1 MIIVADSGSTC
12 TDWVFIE
19 GENIKSTF
27 QTKGLNPY
35 FTKSEEITNELK
47 LKFPRNI
54 SISDVD
60 KIYFYGAGCST
71 EKLKSIINNGL
82 KQFFTDSEIIIE
94 HDLLAAARALFQ
106 NESGIAVILGTGA
119 NTCYYNGKS
128 IVKNVTSLGY
138 ILGDEGGGDYLGKLF
153 ISSYLNGELPNEI
166 SEKFYNEYNLRTEQI
181 LHAVYKEPYPN
192 KFLASFSKF
201 ILKYSNNEYVSEII
215 NKSFS
220 DLFIKHIC
228 KYDNYDKLKIRAT
241 GSVSYFFQDQFKKT
255 ALKFNANID
264 LIEKEPINRLV
275 QFHINCK

>member
-1 MIIVADSGSTC
+1 MIIVADSGSSC
-12 TDWVFIE
+12 TDWVLIE
-19 GENIKSTF
+19 DENTKSTF
-27 QTKGLNPY
+27 QTKGFNPY
-35 FTKSEEITNELK
+35 FVKSEEIINELK

-60 KIYFYGAGCST
+60 KIYFYGAGCSSG
-71 EKLKSIINNGL
+71 KLKSIINNGL
-82 KQFFTDSEIIIE
+82 KHFFPDSEITIE

-153 ISSYLNGELPNEI
+153 ITSYLNGELPKEI

-181 LHAVYKEPYPN
+181 LHAIYKEPYPN
-192 KFLASFSKF
+192 KFLASFTKF
-201 ILKYSNNEYVSEII
+201 VLKYSNNESVSEII

>member
-12 TDWVFIE
+12 TDWVLIE
-19 GENIKSTF
+19 SENTKSIF
-27 QTKGLNPY
+27 QTNGLNPY

-82 KQFFTDSEIIIE
+82 KHFFPGSEIIIE

-153 ISSYLNGELPNEI
+153 ITSYLNGELPKEI
-166 SEKFYNEYNLRTEQI
+166 SEKFYNEYNLTTEQI
-181 LHAVYKEPYPN
+181 LHAIYKEPYPN
-192 KFLASFSKF
+192 KFLASFTKF
-201 ILKYSNNEYVSEII
+201 VLKYSNNESVSEII

-241 GSVSYFFQDQFKKT
+241 GSVSCFFQDQFKKI
-255 ALKFNANID
+255 ALKFNTKID